1 MFSLDRVEGLI
12 QRLPAYSPWVV
23 AVELILIGVV
33 VYAVVRFVEGTRA
46 AGALKGLLVLVVVL
60 GLFSRLLDQ
69 GGTFQRLSLLYDRFL
84 ALVAI
89 SLVIIFQPELRRALV
104 RLSEIPFFRSTPR
117 EIAEVVGDIAEAAK
131 YLSRMKYG
139 GLIVIERQVGL
150 AGIVEGGTVL
160 NADLSAPLLQSVFY
174 PGSALHDLAVVIKG
188 KRVHSA
194 GVQLPLAEPG
204 DMPDA
209 RLGSRHRAAVG
220 VSKECDALVVVVSEE
235 TGAIRI
241 AERGRLTQPLS
252 VEELTDELESRL
264 TTSMRTARR
273 AAVGGGGVVGGAAG
287 GGVGSAGLAGA
298 DGVGIVG
305 EAGPMGATDGEGFG
319 PVDAPVALHDSERQS
334 EIDRLA
340 SESRLMDDD
349 PRDADDGRGGRAAG

>member
-1 MFSLDRVEGLI
+1 MFSFDRIEGLL

-23 AVELILIGVV
+23 ALEFLLIGIVV
-33 VYAVVRFVEGTRA
+33 HMIVRFVEGTRA
-46 AGALKGLLVLVVVL
+46 AGVLKGLLVLIVVL
-60 GLFSRLLDQ
+60 GIFSRVLDQ

-104 RLSEIPFFRSTPR
+104 RLSEIPFFRSTPKD
-117 EIAEVVGDIAEAAK
+117 IAEIVGDIAESAQ
-131 YLSRMKYG
+131 YLSKMKYG
-139 GLIVIERQVGL
+139 GLIVIEREVSLVGV
-150 AGIVEGGTVL
+150 VEGGTVL
-160 NADLSAPLLQSVFY
+160 NAELSAQLLQSIFY

-204 DMPDA
+204 DMPGM

-241 AERGRLTQPLS
+241 AERGKLTEPLTVDALTEELERRLTSSIRSARQNAARIAAASPVLS
-252 VEELTDELESRL
+252 SDALVDIDQGADREAAISRLANESRL
-264 TTSMRTARR
+264 IDDDLTPPLDELRDEPIGNDDERKER
-273 AAVGGGGVVGGAAG
+273 AA
-287 GGVGSAGLAGA
+287 
-298 DGVGIVG
+298 
-305 EAGPMGATDGEGFG
+305 
-319 PVDAPVALHDSERQS
+319 R
-334 EIDRLA
+334 
-340 SESRLMDDD
+340 
-349 PRDADDGRGGRAAG
+349 